1 MAPFSVPAG
10 EPVFS
15 IDWLYTTGTWVDGW
29 MPVAGVACLVV
40 AMVVAMVM
48 GALVARAAPSLLGPS
63 YADRLRRLETET
75 ARLAERNR
83 IARELHDSI
92 GHALSLVTVQA
103 VAARK
108 LGTRDPEFVN
118 DALETI
124 ESTSRAATADLDH
137 MLGLLRGGETR
148 AGEPPAP
155 APDLNALES
164 LVAATRAAGL
174 DVRASVADDLTGVPG
189 VVSRETYRIIQ
200 EGLTN
205 ALRHSADRSVRLEVA
220 RCCPRS
226 SPLDWGTG
234 PSLLW
239 PLWGIALGAAT
250 LAYHLR
256 RRGGCPDCHRS

>member
-40 AMVVAMVM
+40 AMVV

-164 LVAATRAAGL
+164 LVAATRATGL